1 MILFFFVAGLHDYW
15 VNLLWMTA
23 TVLFFLISGSF
34 RNVISPEKYYVKE
47 AQWIGMGRRQ
57 YFIIEQK
64 HCHTTSISSCYFG
77 TIHQFDLSQ
86 KEKKSFDWHQARR
99 VQAKASNWTVA
110 AGSIKH
116 EVCGYVC
123 FCRSPS
129 PSFLIWIPFTYIWI
143 SVKLSL
149 TVDMLPHPVYQTSV
163 FFVTLISQLP
173 VLLNGIMI
181 NQSCQFPVLSSV
193 QCNGYLGE

>member
-1 MILFFFVAGLHDYW
+1 MNWYGKKTVFYHRTKTLSYNKHLVL
-15 VNLLWMTA
+15 LLWDHSSVWSFSKRKKKVWLA
-23 TVLFFLISGSF
+23 SLIV
-34 RNVISPEKYYVKE
+34 RNLTYEE
-47 AQWIGMGRRQ
+47 AR
-57 YFIIEQK
+57 
-64 HCHTTSISSCYFG
+64 
-77 TIHQFDLSQ
+77 L
-86 KEKKSFDWHQARR
+86 
-99 VQAKASNWTVA
+99 VQAKASNWSVA

-129 PSFLIWIPFTYIWI
+129 SSFLIWIPFTYIWI